1 MKRSLAALLAASLLG
16 NVGLVAWQVRR
27 NVETKPVVK
36 PAPAPAVPAAPT
48 AAPTEAHAPELKT
61 SAPEPARI
69 WERLAGESARAFAQR
84 LRAAGVS
91 VRTARLLVGDA
102 LRGEYLDRQ
111 RQLIGSTE
119 PGEFWK
125 TTAAAADRDR
135 QAELRALAREHRDLL
150 VELFGPDDD
159 AAAELDR
166 ERRLYGPLPPEKLE
180 RVDRIHADY
189 GEMAED
195 VRTAA
200 GGMLLPADRETLALL
215 EQERRKDV
223 SAILSAEELELYDLQ
238 TSATARA
245 LRARLA
251 AFAPNEKEFR
261 ALFAL
266 QRDFD
271 ERHGAGGPL
280 DESRQRERAAAV
292 NELDARI
299 HAALGDA
306 RYEEFRKTQDAG
318 FRLAARI
325 AERFGLPTRRAG
337 DVYALARTT
346 QTRLTALRDD
356 KALSAEAARA
366 SLVELARDTGGRL
379 TTLLGAE
386 GAELYRQASCGAWL
400 RALERA
406 AQELETATP
415 SLAANP
421 APVPAAGVAP
431 ATAPETKTAP
441 TANAAGATAESTSS
455 TGPAIPQRVP
465 LPIAAQPNG

>member
-1 MKRSLAALLAASLLG
+1 MKRSLAALLAASLLA
-16 NVGLVAWQVRR
+16 NVGLVAWSVRR
-27 NVETKPVVK
+27 DTATKPVVV
-36 PAPAPAVPAAPT
+36 PAVAPALSASPAVG
-48 AAPTEAHAPELKT
+48 PTEASAPDAKAP
-61 SAPEPARI
+61 APEPAKI
-69 WERLAGESARAFAQR
+69 WERPSGESARIFAQR
-84 LRAAGVS
+84 LRAAGVPEH
-91 VRTARLLVGDA
+91 TARLLVGDA
-102 LRGEYLDRQ
+102 LRGQYLERQ
-111 RQLIGSTE
+111 RELIGSTA

-125 TTAAAADRDR
+125 TAAAAADRDR

-150 VELFGPDDD
+150 VELFGPDEN
-159 AAAELDR
+159 AAAELER
-166 ERRLYGPLPPEKLE
+166 ERRLYGPLSPEKLE

-189 GEMAED
+189 GEMVED

-223 SAILSAEELELYDLQ
+223 AALLSAEELELYDLQ

-251 AFAPNEKEFR
+251 AFAPSEKEFR

-280 DESRQRERAAAV
+280 DESRQRERAVAA
-292 NELDARI
+292 NELDTRI
-299 HAALGDA
+299 HAALGGA

-318 FRLAARI
+318 FRLAARL

-346 QTRLTALRDD
+346 QTRLAVLRDD
-356 KALSAEAARA
+356 KAISAEAARA

-379 TTLLGAE
+379 TTLLGVE

-406 AQELETATP
+406 AQEVEAATP
-415 SLAANP
+415 SVAANS
-421 APVPAAGVAP
+421 APVTTAGVAP
-431 ATAPETKTAP
+431 ATAPEVKSAP
-441 TANAAGATAESTSS
+441 TANAAGATTESTSS
-455 TGPAIPQRVP
+455 TGPVVPQRVP